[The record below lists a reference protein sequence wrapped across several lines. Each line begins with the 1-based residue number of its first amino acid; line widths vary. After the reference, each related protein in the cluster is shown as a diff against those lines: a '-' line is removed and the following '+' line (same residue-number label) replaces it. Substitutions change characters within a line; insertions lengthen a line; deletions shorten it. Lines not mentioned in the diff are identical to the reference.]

1 MEFLDL
7 LNVDRRDTLKEISV
21 KDAKKMY
28 GGGGIS
34 SALISALSRGVTVF
48 TDLGRYLGSSLRRIF
63 SNNLCDY

>member
-1 MEFLDL
+1 M
-7 LNVDRRDTLKEISV
+7 KELT
-21 KDAKKMY
+21 KKEEMKMY

-34 SALISALSRGVTVF
+34 SALLNALSKGVNVF

>member
-1 MEFLDL
+1 M
-7 LNVDRRDTLKEISV
+7 KELSI
-21 KDAKKMY
+21 KDAKKLY

-34 SALISALSRGVTVF
+34 SALMSALSRGVTVF

>member
-1 MEFLDL
+1 MQVER
-7 LNVDRRDTLKEISV
+7 NNMKELTI
-21 KDAKKMY
+21 KEEKNYY

-34 SALISALSRGVTVF
+34 SAILNALSKSINVF

>member
-1 MEFLDL
+1 M
-7 LNVDRRDTLKEISV
+7 KELTI
-21 KDAKKMY
+21 KEEKNYY

-34 SALISALSRGVTVF
+34 STILNALSKSINVF